1 MVDTILNII
10 STEVFQTIFK
20 LFLISI
26 LAGVV
31 GYEREVSG
39 KPAGFRTYI
48 LVGISA
54 VLVMICGEIVSE
66 KYGNNDPL
74 RMSAQLL
81 SGIGFIGAG
90 TILSNGFKVKGLT
103 TAASLLAITCIG
115 LTVGAGLYIYAII
128 STIIVLIILKYSFL
142 LNSKLDHVM
151 DFKFKVQTNAPKD
164 ILDLINSV
172 ISEHEMEIKKVT
184 VVEEKDELPGTILYS
199 CRVFSSN
206 FDKTEFITEIV
217 KIDKVKQIKVI

>member
-1 MVDTILNII
+1 MVDIILDII
-10 STEVFQTIFK
+10 DTETFQTIFK

-26 LAGVV
+26 LAGMV

-54 VLVMICGEIVSE
+54 VLVMVCGENIARQ
-66 KYGNNDPL
+66 YGNNDPL

-90 TILSNGFKVKGLT
+90 TILSNGFKVRGLT

-115 LTVGAGLYIYAII
+115 LTVGAGLYLYAII
-128 STIIVLIILKYSFL
+128 TTIIVLVILKYSFL
-142 LNSKLDHVM
+142 FNSKLDHVI
-151 DFKFKVQTNAPKD
+151 DFKFKVQANSPKD
-164 ILDLINSV
+164 VLDLINSV
-172 ISEHEMEIKKVT
+172 ISENEMEVKKVT
-184 VVEEKDELPGTILYS
+184 LVDEKDDLPGEILYN
-199 CRVFSSN
+199 CKVSSN
-206 FDKTEFITEIV
+206 TFDKTEFITEIV
-217 KIDKVKQIKVI
+217 KIDKVKQIKII